1 MKKENKSLF
10 LYTALIFV
18 VSIIMILIAFVG
30 QNNIQNMQPED
41 SSGMTITE
49 KVNQLSEDN
58 RLLLEERISLTRKNE
73 ALTSRFEV
81 ISKQNEIMDK
91 LLQIDALLEDKK
103 TDEAKLIYDSID
115 STILEESQ
123 KIHYDRISLNFNE

>member
-10 LYTALIFV
+10 LYTALIFL

-30 QNNIQNMQPED
+30 QNNIQSMQPED

-58 RLLLEERISLTRKNE
+58 RLLLEERIALTRKNE
-73 ALTSRFEV
+73 ALTSRFEI

-91 LLQIDALLEDKK
+91 LLQIETLLDEEKA
-103 TDEAKLIYDSID
+103 DEAKLIYDSID
-115 STILEESQ
+115 ATILEENQ
-123 KIHYDRISLNFNE
+123 KIHYDRISLNFNA